1 MNITDKN
8 GKHAM
13 KMVVDE
19 YLNNKCRIL
28 RTSFAPQNT
37 GAKKVYESL
46 GFQSTGEICD
56 GEEVMFIEKWK
67 K

>member
-1 MNITDKN
+1 
-8 GKHAM
+8 M